1 MSAMGREA
9 WMHRAR
15 AAATACFACSSA
27 LAQGASDTRHEYKLV
42 DLPPAWVVVLVVLPL
57 LALVAWI
64 GYARAPLSL
73 RRRVVLALL
82 RASSLALFLAI
93 LARPVQVQRR
103 EEVRQAEVLVLHDD
117 SASMRREDGV
127 HGEGAVRA
135 QLARLAGGSTT
146 RSAVARGAVASGLQP
161 ALSAGGY
168 ARRDFRFAELL
179 EPLPDASAL
188 DGRGRATHLG

>member
-9 WMHRAR
+9 WMRRAR

-82 RASSLALFLAI
+82 RASSLALFLAWMRW
-93 LARPVQVQRR
+93 LRP
-103 EEVRQAEVLVLHDD
+103 
-117 SASMRREDGV
+117 
-127 HGEGAVRA
+127 
-135 QLARLAGGSTT
+135 
-146 RSAVARGAVASGLQP
+146 
-161 ALSAGGY
+161 SAGKNP
-168 ARRDFRFAELL
+168 A
-179 EPLPDASAL
+179 PLPDLSRES
-188 DGRGRATHLG
+188 GRS